1 MVVAIVAGGGYVR
14 LVERPVVS
22 PIGALA
28 VLPFSN
34 ETGNAEADYLADGST
49 ETLINTF
56 ARIPTLSVK
65 ARSAVMMYRNSK
77 GPPAQLARELGV
89 DALIYGRLVKQG
101 EDVTLIASLVDATG
115 GNQLWRGG
123 YSGRLSGMGRV
134 QRDLALG
141 VERALRT
148 GLPAGERSKLA
159 AGYTVD
165 GDAYL
170 LYLRGRYQPYATT
183 ETGMRRAIDYYQ
195 QAIRVDPNFAQAH
208 AGAAEAYRAL
218 AIVGQVPSMEA
229 FPKAGAAATHALE
242 LDDRLPEA
250 HVALGWILFSFDWDW
265 VGAEQ
270 QLKDAIALNPQSPDA
285 HRAYAHLLS
294 NQGRHD
300 EALVEIGRARELD
313 PRSAI
318 INVMEGQMLF
328 YAGRL
333 DAAETRYRKTLEI
346 APDFW
351 PAHLGIGRVQITRGA
366 LVDALGTLRRSVTL
380 SSNAVEPLTQLG
392 YALAQSGD
400 RDGARALL
408 RQLENRAATS
418 YVPAYAFAMIHNGL
432 GDGDGALRALERSV
446 AQREVQPTFIKIDT
460 RWDRLRSQK
469 RFARLL
475 KQLRL
480 D

>member
-1 MVVAIVAGGGYVR
+1 MIAGGSYVR
-14 LVERPVVS
+14 FLDGPAAS
-22 PIGALA
+22 AIGAVA

-49 ETLINTF
+49 ETLINTL

-65 ARSAVMMYRNSK
+65 ARSAVTMYRDSK
-77 GPPAQLARELGV
+77 APPAQLARELGV
-89 DALIYGRLVKQG
+89 GALIYGRLVNQG
-101 EDVTLIASLVDATG
+101 EDVALIVSLVDATG
-115 GNQLWRGG
+115 GNQLWGDR
-123 YSGRLSGMGRV
+123 YSGPLSGMGQV

-141 VERALRT
+141 VEHALRT
-148 GLPAGERSKLA
+148 GLSAGERGKLA

-170 LYLRGRYQPYATT
+170 LYLRGRHHSYSTT
-183 ETGMRRAIDYYQ
+183 ESGMRRAIDYYQ
-195 QAIRVDPNFAQAH
+195 QAIRIDPGFAQAH
-208 AGAAEAYRAL
+208 AGMAEAYRAL

-229 FPKAGAAATHALE
+229 FPQARAAATHALE

-265 VGAEQ
+265 AGAEQ
-270 QLKDAIALNPQSPDA
+270 QLKGAIALNPQSPDA

-300 EALVEIGRARELD
+300 EALVEIVRARELD

-346 APDFW
+346 APEFW
-351 PAHLGIGRVQITRGA
+351 PAHQGIGRVQIARGA
-366 LVDALGTLRRSVTL
+366 LVDAIGTLRRSVSL

-392 YALAQSGD
+392 YALAASGD
-400 RDGARALL
+400 RDGAHALL
-408 RQLENRAATS
+408 RQLETRSATS

-432 GDGDGALRALERSV
+432 GDGQDALRYLEQSV
-446 AQREVQPTFIKIDT
+446 AQREVQATFIKIDT
-460 RWDRLRSQK
+460 RWDRLRSQG
-469 RFARLL
+469 RFAALV